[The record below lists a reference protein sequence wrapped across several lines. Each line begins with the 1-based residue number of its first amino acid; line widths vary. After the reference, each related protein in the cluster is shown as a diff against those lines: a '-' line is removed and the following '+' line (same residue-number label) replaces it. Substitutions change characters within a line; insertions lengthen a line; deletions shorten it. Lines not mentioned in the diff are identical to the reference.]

1 MTNIFDRFK
10 YYHQFEQL
18 LDQTNYRWRILEFS
32 VLLFNTIRFMFYVIL
47 TFIGESIVYRYCPQD
62 TTAAPLFHYY
72 EHMKNGTSINIVD
85 CRSTAIILCTFLMF
99 ILHSEYML
107 FLTNHDSITWH
118 LLYDISNRNYDNYLK
133 SIINLKKIDSI
144 RSVFRM
150 IFPDN
155 HKYPMNTGN
164 DDDDKF
170 KMTIMMKMNNRQ
182 NFLNKY
188 FNHLIM
194 NVDLLK
200 FRKSKLNVFNYCGI
214 ETRIYLVF
222 TMILLHLIDVFL
234 MILVY
239 LTITIS
245 SWKYYQFISENMA
258 DLWPMAIF
266 DCMSFIYCG
275 HIFFRNAS
283 LYFNFSLISVV
294 FYASHMNDWKEKFQK
309 LIQQKT
315 NYSKM
320 TKLYLDY
327 QHIINWQRFQ
337 RQHRHIVYCL
347 VNSGRIT
354 WNIIFFMGIPANLPM
369 NILFMYKLIFVRN
382 SMKEQLMYIGFL
394 TFQMLVLSSIIHIA
408 AMMNSSVHQ
417 FKRQLPGLQI
427 YTKQPR
433 IKWQILEYYERLTD
447 NRNGFGLYFG
457 GISVIDYNNSFQLL
471 ISYFGL
477 MLIMFKTFI
486 NNAAV

>member
-1 MTNIFDRFK
+1 MSIIFDRLK

-18 LDQTNYRWRILEFS
+18 LNLANYHWWILEC
-32 VLLFNTIRFMFYVIL
+32 LLLSFHTIRFMFYVIL
-47 TFIGESIVYRYCPQD
+47 TFMDESIVYRYCPLD

-85 CRSTAIILCTFLMF
+85 CRITAIILCTYLIF

-107 FLTNHDSITWH
+107 FLTNHDSISWR

-133 SIINLKKIDSI
+133 SIVNLKKIDSI

-150 IFPDN
+150 IFTDY
-155 HKYPMNTGN
+155 HEYPMNTN
-164 DDDDKF
+164 DEDDQF
-170 KMTIMMKMNNRQ
+170 KMTMMMKMNNRQ
-182 NFLNKY
+182 SFLNKY

-194 NVDLLK
+194 NVDLQK
-200 FRKSKLNVFNYCGI
+200 FRKSKLNVFNYCGV

-239 LTITIS
+239 MTTITMS
-245 SWKYYQFISENMA
+245 SWKYYQFISANMP

-266 DCMSFIYCG
+266 DCLSYIYCL
-275 HIFFRNAS
+275 HILLGNAS

-294 FYASHMNDWKEKFQK
+294 FYASHMYEWKEKFQ
-309 LIQQKT
+309 QKSK
-315 NYSKM
+315 YLKM
-320 TKLYLDY
+320 TKLCLNYR
-327 QHIINWQRFQ
+327 HIINWQRFQ
-337 RQHRHIVYCL
+337 RQHCHIVYC
-347 VNSGRIT
+347 VMNSGRIT
-354 WNIIFFMGIPANLPM
+354 WNIVFFMGILANLPL
-369 NILFMYKLIFVRN
+369 NIMFMYKLIFVRN
-382 SMKEQLMYIGFL
+382 SMNDQLMYIGFL
-394 TFQMLVLSSIIHIA
+394 TFQMLVLSSIIHIG
-408 AMMNSSVHQ
+408 AMINFSVHQ

-433 IKWQILEYYERLTD
+433 IKWQILEYYERLSD

-457 GISVIDYNNSFQLL
+457 RISVIDYKNSFQILM
-471 ISYFGL
+471 SYFGL
-477 MLIMFKTFI
+477 MLIMFKTFNK
-486 NNAAV
+486 NNATV